1 MVQIIDQTAVFSQE
15 NQDMKAF
22 LAALS
27 PLLEAHL
34 SHHIIVALSEE
45 TPAEAID
52 ISLFTQW
59 STDFKKSAKSFVL
72 VTNAIS
78 YEDTP
83 ESLSVVPTL
92 QEAKDVIEME
102 KIERDLGF

>member
-1 MVQIIDQTAVFSQE
+1 
-15 NQDMKAF
+15 
-22 LAALS
+22 
-27 PLLEAHL
+27 
-34 SHHIIVALSEE
+34 
-45 TPAEAID
+45 ID

-102 KIERDLGF
+102 EIERDLGF

>member
-15 NQDMKAF
+15 NTEIGVFMEALESF
-22 LAALS
+22 LK
-27 PLLEAHL
+27 AHL
-34 SHHIIVALSEE
+34 SFHIIVALSEE

-59 STDFKKSAKSFVL
+59 STDFKKSDKSFVL

-102 KIERDLGF
+102 EIERDLGF